1 MAEHKDKHHNAE
13 HKAEHTAEHHKAEHH
28 KPAYHSPKSDSDADV
43 SNPVREII
51 AAEKAYDHKISM
63 AKEQAIVLLKEA
75 RDKVANSKLHLSGR
89 LAKEHALQL
98 AEGRKKIAT
107 DSVKLIEKA
116 KEDVEHISK
125 KKISKS
131 SSVDLAHEFLSW
143 IVRDKSK

>member
-13 HKAEHTAEHHKAEHH
+13 HKAEHTAEHHRT
-28 KPAYHSPKSDSDADV
+28 KSDVSDADV

-75 RDKVANSKLHLSGR
+75 RDKVANSKLHLSDR

-98 AEGRKKIAT
+98 AEGRKKIAI
-107 DSVKLIEKA
+107 DSAKLIENA
-116 KEDVEHISK
+116 KEDAEHISK